1 MFHARSTSAVI
12 SGRRERGVGGERE
25 GEREGGGAR
34 VFEVLINS
42 LDTAA

>member
-1 MFHARSTSAVI
+1 MFYAHSTSAVI
-12 SGRRERGVGGERE
+12 SGRRERGGREKERA
-25 GEREGGGAR
+25 GAR